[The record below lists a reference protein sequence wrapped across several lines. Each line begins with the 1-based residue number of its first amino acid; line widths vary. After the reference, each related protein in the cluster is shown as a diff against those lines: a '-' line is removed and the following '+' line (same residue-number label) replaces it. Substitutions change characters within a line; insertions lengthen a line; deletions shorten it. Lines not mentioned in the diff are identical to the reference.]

1 MIKPALSWRAFPF
14 RPPRLA
20 PLLLAP
26 PSPETAG
33 GCEGCFRICFIA
45 STNAERFEGARHQ
58 SPDCQS
64 FKTVLQFFLC
74 IPIPGLHP
82 LRIDGG
88 HMAKKAKKAKKT
100 VAKKAKKAAKKK

>member
-1 MIKPALSWRAFPF
+1 MPGIAAAAMRRSRSLFCSVMFSNNVERLEKRAIKPP
-14 RPPRLA
+14 
-20 PLLLAP
+20 
-26 PSPETAG
+26 
-33 GCEGCFRICFIA
+33 
-45 STNAERFEGARHQ
+45 H
-58 SPDCQS
+58 CQS
-64 FKTVLQFFLC
+64 FKTVLHFFLC

>member
-1 MIKPALSWRAFPF
+1 LPGIAAATIRRHRSLFSCSVIFSNNVERLEKRTIKPP
-14 RPPRLA
+14 
-20 PLLLAP
+20 
-26 PSPETAG
+26 
-33 GCEGCFRICFIA
+33 
-45 STNAERFEGARHQ
+45 H
-58 SPDCQS
+58 CQS
-64 FKTVLQFFLC
+64 FKTVLHFFLC

>member
-1 MIKPALSWRAFPF
+1 MGLPSLEIAVSWGSRCLELPRQRCDGIGRSSHAALSSRTTSSDSKSAIKPP
-14 RPPRLA
+14 
-20 PLLLAP
+20 
-26 PSPETAG
+26 
-33 GCEGCFRICFIA
+33 
-45 STNAERFEGARHQ
+45 H
-58 SPDCQS
+58 CQS
-64 FKTVLQFFLC
+64 FKTVLHFFLC